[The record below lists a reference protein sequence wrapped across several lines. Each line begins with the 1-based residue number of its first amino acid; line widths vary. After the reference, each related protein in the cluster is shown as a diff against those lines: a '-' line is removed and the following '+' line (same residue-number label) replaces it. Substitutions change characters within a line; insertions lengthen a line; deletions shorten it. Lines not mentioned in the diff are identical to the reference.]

1 MINSIEPAI
10 DPKNRVDFLIDWEVT
25 LKCNL
30 DCSYCRDGPYGGH
43 WAKAKHP
50 PLNECLEAID
60 FFLEYTDLYMQT
72 KSRWARRAVLN
83 VYGGESLFH
92 PDIITILEQVKER
105 HKKYNWPMT
114 IITTTNAVV
123 GEKLFKKI
131 IPLIDNFVISYHSE
145 ALPKQKDLVK
155 QNILSIASIG
165 KPVRVPLV
173 MATEPEKWNDIMGM
187 IEWCKE
193 NKIEYT
199 PKQLDNISIDNRFI
213 YSQEQLD
220 WWSKE
225 YGVEVNENK
234 TESSMASLGR
244 GCCGG
249 RKLCTNQNL
258 RKNNNWLPQTNF
270 ENWHCAVNHL
280 FLNIK
285 QNDKTVW
292 VNKDC
297 KMNFNGKVEPIGNL
311 SNWKSIIE
319 ETRNKLQSDEIPLMQ
334 CAKKRCVCGFCAPKA
349 EDKEVLLNIM
359 KKYIKE

>member
-1 MINSIEPAI
+1 
-10 DPKNRVDFLIDWEVT
+10 
-25 LKCNL
+25 
-30 DCSYCRDGPYGGH
+30 
-43 WAKAKHP
+43 
-50 PLNECLEAID
+50 
-60 FFLEYTDLYMQT
+60 
-72 KSRWARRAVLN
+72 
-83 VYGGESLFH
+83 
-92 PDIITILEQVKER
+92 
-105 HKKYNWPMT
+105 MT

-234 TESSMASLGR
+234 TESSTMASLGR

-258 RKNNNWLPQTNF
+258 RKNDIWLPITNF

-280 FLNIK
+280 FLYIK

-297 KMNFNGKVEPIGNL
+297 RMNFNGKVEPIGNL

-334 CAKKRCVCGFCAPKA
+334 CAKKRCRCGFCAPKA
-349 EDKEVLLNIM
+349 EKKEVLLNIM